1 MTDILRAAAKATEEA
16 SQHVINA
23 KIAVEDFFNIGTNA
37 AGVYMNP
44 PAQLRDLEAARDEL
58 NKAMAIMRG
67 TAWPSEG
74 DYHAL

>member
-16 SQHVINA
+16 SQHVVNA
-23 KIAVEDFFNIGTNA
+23 KIAVDDFFTIGTNA
-37 AGVYMNP
+37 AGVYTNP
-44 PAQLRDLEAARDEL
+44 HAQLRDLEAARDEL
-58 NKAMAIMRG
+58 DKAMAIMQH